1 MTDPQIGTEPDI
13 VAATLD
19 ERPVVLD
26 VQDVVKEFRTGPRKG
41 LLGPRSVLTA
51 VDRVSFQV
59 RKGETLGIV
68 GESGCG
74 KSTLARTLLR
84 LVQPTAGRIVS
95 EGEDITHA
103 GGKRLRRLRRHLQV
117 VFQDPYASLDPRM
130 KVRRIVGEPL
140 VAQGA
145 SAQEVRDTV
154 DRLLEEVGLRPEAA
168 DRYPH
173 EFSGGQRQRIGIAR
187 ALALEPDVIVLDEP
201 VSALDVSVQAQ
212 IINLLRR
219 LQRERDLTLLFIAHD
234 LSVVRHMSDR
244 VAVMYLGQVVEI
256 AHRDALYESPRHP
269 YTIGLLSAVPIPDPE
284 VEDARQ
290 RIILRGSVPSPM
302 DPPSGCRFHPR
313 CFKAQQLAAAPPP
326 GMELVESVGGPVP
339 RACAETVPTLS
350 DVLGATSAL
359 PHAAACHFPDDGTTY
374 AATVATPG
382 APSV

>member
-1 MTDPQIGTEPDI
+1 MSGPVTPSGLSPETAVHDRPI
-13 VAATLD
+13 VL
-19 ERPVVLD
+19 EVENL
-26 VQDVVKEFRTGPRKG
+26 VKEFRTGPRKG
-41 LLGPRSVLTA
+41 LIGSKATLTA
-51 VDRVSFQV
+51 VDQVSFAV
-59 RKGETLGIV
+59 HRGETLGVV

-74 KSTLARTLLR
+74 KSTLARTLLC
-84 LVQPTAGRIVS
+84 LTESTAGRIVFK
-95 EGEDITHA
+95 GDDITHA
-103 GGKRLRRLRRHLQV
+103 RGAKLRRLRRHLQV

-130 KVRRIVGEPL
+130 TVRRIVGEPML
-140 VAQGA
+140 AQGMNKDVIRA
-145 SAQEVRDTV
+145 KV
-154 DRLLEEVGLRPEAA
+154 DELLDEVGLRPESA

-256 AHRDALYESPRHP
+256 AHRDALYEAPRHP

-284 VEDARQ
+284 IEDARE

-302 DPPSGCRFHPR
+302 NPPSGCRFHPR
-313 CFKAQQLAAAPPP
+313 CFKAQQLVEAARPGFEIVESQGTRVPRSCAEQVPELIDVAGMAAA
-326 GMELVESVGGPVP
+326 
-339 RACAETVPTLS
+339 TQ
-350 DVLGATSAL
+350 
-359 PHAAACHFPDDGTTY
+359 HAVACHFPDDGTTY
-374 AATVATPG
+374 LATVANSG
-382 APSV
+382 ASNG

>member
-1 MTDPQIGTEPDI
+1 MSASGVDGTPEVTTPD
-13 VAATLD
+13 T
-19 ERPVVLD
+19 RPVVIEVDQL
-26 VQDVVKEFRTGPRKG
+26 VKQFRTGRRKG
-41 LLGPRSVLTA
+41 LVGPRPILTA

-59 RKGETLGIV
+59 RRGETLGIV

-84 LVQPTAGRIVS
+84 LTDPTDGRILF
-95 EGEDITHA
+95 EGEDITRA
-103 GGKRLRRLRRHLQV
+103 SGKTLRRLRRRLQV

-130 KVRRIVGEPL
+130 TVRRIVGEPMA
-140 VAQGA
+140 AQGIA
-145 SAQEVRDTV
+145 KDAIRTKV
-154 DRLLEEVGLRPEAA
+154 DELLEEVGLRPEAA

-269 YTIGLLSAVPIPDPE
+269 YTIGLLSAVPIPDPL
-284 VEDARQ
+284 VEDARE

-302 DPPSGCRFHPR
+302 NPPTGCRFHPR
-313 CFKAQQLAAAPPP
+313 CFKAQELVAAAPP
-326 GMELVESVGGPVP
+326 GLEIVESEGVQVP
-339 RACAETVPTLS
+339 RSCAERMPVLT
-350 DVLGATSAL
+350 DVDSATTDR
-359 PHAAACHFPDDGTTY
+359 PHAVACHFPDDGSKFSD
-374 AATVATPG
+374 ALPMADVVDG
-382 APSV
+382 

>member
-1 MTDPQIGTEPDI
+1 MSISEGSHATS
-13 VAATLD
+13 AATAMAG
-19 ERPVVLD
+19 RPVVLE
-26 VQDVVKEFRTGPRKG
+26 VEELVKEFRTGPRRG
-41 LLGPRSVLTA
+41 LVGPKAALTA
-51 VDRVSFQV
+51 VDGVSFAVQ
-59 RKGETLGIV
+59 KGETLGIV

-84 LVQPTAGRIVS
+84 LTEPTSGRIVFK
-95 EGEDITHA
+95 GEDITHIK
-103 GGKRLRRLRRHLQV
+103 GSRLRRLRRHLQV

-130 KVRRIVGEPL
+130 TVRRIVGEPML
-140 VAQGA
+140 AQGMDR
-145 SAQEVRDTV
+145 EVIRAKVET
-154 DRLLEEVGLRPEAA
+154 LLEEVGLRPEAA

-284 VEDARQ
+284 VEDARE

-302 DPPSGCRFHPR
+302 NPPSGCRFHPR
-313 CFKAQQLAAAPPP
+313 CFKSQQLVDAARP
-326 GMELVESVGGPVP
+326 GLEIVESQGTRVP
-339 RACAETVPTLS
+339 RACAELVPMLTEVEGSTL
-350 DVLGATSAL
+350 DA
-359 PHAAACHFPDDGTTY
+359 PHAVACHYPDDGATY
-374 AATVATPG
+374 AATIAIAGT
-382 APSV
+382 SII